1 MTAEE
6 HNKTLATLYFI
17 YGAMHGLTLVAL
29 LLLIL
34 VLKLAVPDLAPVS
47 RFWLVLG
54 ALVFVLLLLF
64 VGILPV
70 IVGFGFQKRNRRIK
84 PLAQTLAIVSFVN
97 APIGT
102 ALGIYTLKFFRT
114 EGGVSIYGGHKSSAS
129 NGELNEA
136 MRGTEPLM
144 NLADRLK

>member
-29 LLLIL
+29 LLLIF

-47 RFWLVLG
+47 PIWLVLG
-54 ALVFVLLLLF
+54 ALVFILLLLV

-70 IVGFGFQKRNRRIK
+70 VVGFGFSKRNRRIK
-84 PLAQTLAIVSFVN
+84 PLAQGLAIVSFVN
-97 APIGT
+97 VPIGT

-114 EGGVSIYGGHKSSAS
+114 EGGVNIYGGHKSSATE
-129 NGELNEA
+129 NDLNEA
-136 MRGTEPLM
+136 MRGAQPLM